1 MKKFFASIG
10 LFVAFASFSSSLSHG
25 QEASKVQIFDSNITV
40 DQVLKAQTGW
50 CNALLKISSTYASGG
65 INAAKPLAAQ
75 VINSAYAYQYGP
87 VAFKPTLASG
97 AQTFRPTKEGAL
109 AYFVGNDP
117 NYPSD
122 KGFALKDWRSCSAVN
137 QVIQINGPSAT
148 TMGDVFFTDSKGVVT
163 KVDKT
168 WNFVREND
176 GSIRI
181 MLHHSSL
188 PFGG

>member
-1 MKKFFASIG
+1 MKKFIALVG
-10 LFVAFASFSSSLSHG
+10 LFVAFASLPSSVSYA
-25 QEASKVQIFDSNITV
+25 QEASKVKIFDSNITV
-40 DQVLKAQTGW
+40 DQVLKAQAGW

-87 VAFKPTLASG
+87 VAFKPTLTSG
-97 AQTFRPTKEGAL
+97 AQTFRATKEGAL

-122 KGFALKDWRSCSAVN
+122 KGFALKDWRSCTAVN
-137 QVIQINGPSAT
+137 NVIQIAGPSAT
-148 TMGDVFFTDSKGVVT
+148 TMGNVLFTDSKGVVT
-163 KVDKT
+163 TVDKT

>member
-1 MKKFFASIG
+1 MKKFFTSIG
-10 LFVAFASFSSSLSHG
+10 LFVAFASLSSSLSHG
-25 QEASKVQIFDSNITV
+25 QEASKVQIFNSNITV
-40 DQVLKAQTGW
+40 DQVVKAQAGW

-65 INAAKPLAAQ
+65 ISAAKPLAAQ

-122 KGFALKDWRSCSAVN
+122 KGFALKDWRSCTAVN
-137 QVIQINGPSAT
+137 KVIQLNGPSAT

-168 WNFVREND
+168 WGFVREND

>member
-97 AQTFRPTKEGAL
+97 AQTFHPTKEGAL
-109 AYFVGNDP
+109 ASF
-117 NYPSD
+117 
-122 KGFALKDWRSCSAVN
+122 
-137 QVIQINGPSAT
+137 
-148 TMGDVFFTDSKGVVT
+148 FFTF
-163 KVDKT
+163 
-168 WNFVREND
+168 WR
-176 GSIRI
+176 
-181 MLHHSSL
+181 LSL
-188 PFGG
+188 I

>member
-1 MKKFFASIG
+1 MKKFIALVG
-10 LFVAFASFSSSLSHG
+10 LFVAFASLPSSVSYA
-25 QEASKVQIFDSNITV
+25 QEASKVKIFDSNITV
-40 DQVLKAQTGW
+40 DQVLKAQAGW

-87 VAFKPTLASG
+87 VAFKPTLTSG
-97 AQTFRPTKEGAL
+97 AQTFRATKEGAL

-122 KGFALKDWRSCSAVN
+122 KGFALKDWRSCTAVN
-137 QVIQINGPSAT
+137 KVIQIKGPSAT
-148 TMGDVFFTDSKGVVT
+148 TMGNVLFTDSKGVVT
-163 KVDKT
+163 TVDKT

>member
-1 MKKFFASIG
+1 VKKFVASVG
-10 LFVAFASFSSSLSHG
+10 LFVAFASLSSSLSHA

-40 DQVLKAQTGW
+40 AQVLKAQTGW

-87 VAFKPTLASG
+87 VAFKPTLTSG
-97 AQTFRPTKEGAL
+97 AQTFRATKEGAL

-122 KGFALKDWRSCSAVN
+122 KGFALKDWRSCTAVN
-137 QVIQINGPSAT
+137 NVIQIAGPSAT
-148 TMGDVFFTDSKGVVT
+148 TMGNVLFTDSKGVVT
-163 KVDKT
+163 TVDKT

>member
-1 MKKFFASIG
+1 MKKFIALVG
-10 LFVAFASFSSSLSHG
+10 LFVAFASLPSSVSYA
-25 QEASKVQIFDSNITV
+25 QEASKVKIFDSNITV
-40 DQVLKAQTGW
+40 DQVLKAQAGW

-87 VAFKPTLASG
+87 VAFKPTLTSG
-97 AQTFRPTKEGAL
+97 AQTFRATKEGAL

-122 KGFALKDWRSCSAVN
+122 KGFALKDWRSCTAVN
-137 QVIQINGPSAT
+137 NVIQIAGPSAT
-148 TMGDVFFTDSKGVVT
+148 TMGNVLFTDSKGVVT
-163 KVDKT
+163 TVDKT

-176 GSIRI
+176 GSIKI

>member
-1 MKKFFASIG
+1 MKKFIALVG
-10 LFVAFASFSSSLSHG
+10 LFVAFASLPSSVSYA
-25 QEASKVQIFDSNITV
+25 QEASKVKIFDSNITV
-40 DQVLKAQTGW
+40 DQVLKAQAGW
-50 CNALLKISSTYASGG
+50 CDALLKISSTYAKDG

-87 VAFKPTLASG
+87 VAFKPTLTSG
-97 AQTFRPTKEGAL
+97 AQTFRATKEGAL

-122 KGFALKDWRSCSAVN
+122 KGFALKDWRSCTAVN
-137 QVIQINGPSAT
+137 NVIQIAGPSAT
-148 TMGDVFFTDSKGVVT
+148 TMGNVLFTDSKGVVT
-163 KVDKT
+163 TVDKT

>member
-1 MKKFFASIG
+1 MKKFIALVG
-10 LFVAFASFSSSLSHG
+10 LFVAFASLPSSVSYA
-25 QEASKVQIFDSNITV
+25 QEASKVKIFDSNITV
-40 DQVLKAQTGW
+40 DQVLKAQAGW

-87 VAFKPTLASG
+87 VAFKPTLTSG
-97 AQTFRPTKEGAL
+97 AQTFRATKEGAL

-122 KGFALKDWRSCSAVN
+122 KGFALKDWRSCTAVN
-137 QVIQINGPSAT
+137 NVIQIAGPSAT
-148 TMGDVFFTDSKGVVT
+148 TMGNVLFTDSKGVVT
-163 KVDKT
+163 TVDKT
-168 WNFVREND
+168 WNFVRENN